1 MNKIL
6 LLFFTITL
14 MVSCK
19 QNNNTI
25 REVSRNQLIK
35 DSLTLEI
42 EKLNSKNHFNGLGVA
57 IVDSTGILYEKGVGF
72 ADLKSNK
79 PYTKNTVQ
87 PIASVS
93 KTFIGIAL
101 LKAQEKGLLNLDDP
115 INKYL
120 PFEVSNPHFNNEPIT
135 VRQLSTHTST
145 IIDTENYMGRAYVL
159 KDKIDSTLI
168 KIENIPQSFNPND
181 TKIPLSQFLENYLS
195 EKGKWYEKDAF
206 TKNKPGQLFEYT
218 NVGASLAAY
227 IIEVVSNQSYAE
239 FTTEHILKPLRMSN
253 SGWSYDD
260 VNFDKVSKLYSSPKI
275 EVPYYSL
282 ITYPDGGFL
291 TSVNDL
297 AKYLNEIMKG
307 YLGNGTILTK
317 ASYNELFKRQLK
329 AENFTERNANH
340 PYKDEYNIGIFMGF
354 SGTGNIGHTG
364 GDPGV
369 SSLMFFNP
377 KDKKGRIL
385 LVNTNLENQEGIN
398 AYYGI
403 FDKLEEYS
411 KKLNE

>member
-6 LLFFTITL
+6 LSLLGIL
-14 MVSCK
+14 LILSCK
-19 QNNNTI
+19 QKTNSVKEITY
-25 REVSRNQLIK
+25 NQPIK

-42 EKLNSKNHFNGLGVA
+42 ENLNKNYFNGLAVA
-57 IVDSTGILYEKGVGF
+57 IVDSTGILYKKGIGF
-72 ADLKSNK
+72 ADVKSNK
-79 PYTKNTVQ
+79 PYTINTVQ

-120 PFEVSNPHFNNEPIT
+120 PFKVTNPNFKNESIT
-135 VRQLSTHTST
+135 VRQLSTHTSS
-145 IIDTENYMGRAYVL
+145 IVDTENYMGRAYVL
-159 KDKIDSTLI
+159 NDKIDSTLI

-181 TKIPLSQFLENYLS
+181 TKIPLSQFLENYLP

-227 IIEVVSNQSYAE
+227 IIEIVSNQSYAE
-239 FTTEHILKPLRMSN
+239 FTTEYILKPLKMNN
-253 SGWSYDD
+253 SGWSYD
-260 VNFDKVSKLYSSPKI
+260 VINFDKVSRLYSSPKI

-291 TSVNDL
+291 TSVSDL
-297 AKYLNEIMKG
+297 GKYLNELIKG
-307 YLGNGTILTK
+307 YLGNGTLLSNDNYK
-317 ASYNELFKRQLK
+317 ELFKRQLK

-377 KDKKGRIL
+377 EDKIGRIL
-385 LVNTNLENQEGIN
+385 LVNTNIENQEGIN

-403 FDKLEEYS
+403 FNKLEEYS
-411 KKLNE
+411 KRLNK

>member
-1 MNKIL
+1 MNKL
-6 LLFFTITL
+6 LLSLLGILFI
-14 MVSCK
+14 VSCK
-19 QNNNTI
+19 QKPNSAKEI
-25 REVSRNQLIK
+25 ADNQPIK

-42 EKLNSKNHFNGLGVA
+42 KNLNKNYFNGLGVA
-57 IVDSTGILYEKGVGF
+57 IVDSTGILYEKGIGF
-72 ADLKSNK
+72 ADIKSNR
-79 PYTKNTVQ
+79 PYTINTVQ

-120 PFEVSNPHFNNEPIT
+120 PFEVMNPTFKNEPIT
-135 VRQLSTHTST
+135 IRQLSTHTST
-145 IIDTENYMGRAYVL
+145 IVDTENYMGRAYVL
-159 KDKIDSTLI
+159 KDRIDSTSI
-168 KIENIPQSFNPND
+168 KIENIPQSFNTND
-181 TKIPLSQFLENYLS
+181 TKIPLSKFLENYLS
-195 EKGKWYEKDAF
+195 EKGKWYKKDAF
-206 TKNKPGQLFEYT
+206 NENKPGESFEYT

-227 IIEVVSNQSYAE
+227 IIEIVSNQSYAE
-239 FTTEHILKPLRMSN
+239 FTTEYILKPLKMDN
-253 SGWSYDD
+253 SGWSYD
-260 VNFDKVSKLYSSPKI
+260 VINFDKVSMLYSSPKM

-297 AKYLNEIMKG
+297 AKYLHEIMKG
-307 YLGNGTILTK
+307 YLGNGTLLSK
-317 ASYNELFKRQLK
+317 ASYKELFKEQLN
-329 AENFTERNANH
+329 AENFTERDANH

-377 KDKKGRIL
+377 KDKTGRIL
-385 LVNTNLENQEGIN
+385 LVNTNIENQEGIN

-403 FDKLEEYS
+403 FNKLEEFGT
-411 KKLNE
+411 KLK

>member
-6 LLFFTITL
+6 LSLLGIL
-14 MVSCK
+14 LIISCK
-19 QNNNTI
+19 QKTNSVKEI
-25 REVSRNQLIK
+25 VDNQPIK

-42 EKLNSKNHFNGLGVA
+42 KNLNKNYFNGLGVA
-57 IVDSTGILYEKGVGF
+57 IVDSTGILYEKGIGF
-72 ADLKSNK
+72 ADIKLSK
-79 PYTKNTVQ
+79 PYTTNTIQ

-93 KTFIGIAL
+93 KIFIGIAL

-120 PFEVSNPHFNNEPIT
+120 PFKVFNPNFKNKPIT
-135 VRQLSTHTST
+135 IRQLSTHTST
-145 IIDTENYMGRAYVL
+145 IIDTENYMGRAYIL
-159 KDKIDSTLI
+159 KDKIDSTSI
-168 KIENIPQSFNPND
+168 KIKNIPQSFNPND

-206 TKNKPGQLFEYT
+206 TKNKPGELFEYT
-218 NVGASLAAY
+218 NIGASLAAY
-227 IIEVVSNQSYAE
+227 IIEIVSHQSYAE
-239 FTTEHILKPLRMSN
+239 FTTEHILKPLKMGN
-253 SGWSYDD
+253 SGWSYDI
-260 VNFDKVSKLYSSPKI
+260 VNFDKVSMLYSSPKM

-291 TSVNDL
+291 TNVNDL

-307 YLGNGTILTK
+307 YLGNGTLLSKESYKELYTK
-317 ASYNELFKRQLK
+317 QLK
-329 AENFTERNANH
+329 VENFTERDANH
-340 PYKDEYNIGIFMGF
+340 PYKDEYNIGIFIGF

-364 GDPGV
+364 GDPGA

-377 KDKKGRIL
+377 KDKIGSIL
-385 LVNTNLENQEGIN
+385 LVNTDIENQEGIN

-403 FDKLEEYS
+403 FNKLEEFGT
-411 KKLNE
+411 KLR

>member
-1 MNKIL
+1 MNKTLLSLLGL
-6 LLFFTITL
+6 LLI
-14 MVSCK
+14 VSCK
-19 QNNNTI
+19 QKTNSVKKITA
-25 REVSRNQLIK
+25 NQPIK
-35 DSLTLEI
+35 DSLTVEI
-42 EKLNSKNHFNGLGVA
+42 ENLNKNYFNGLAVA
-57 IVDSTGILYEKGVGF
+57 IVDSTGILYEKGIGF
-72 ADLKSNK
+72 ADIKSKK
-79 PYTKNTVQ
+79 PYTINTVQ

-120 PFEVSNPHFNNEPIT
+120 PFKVTNPNFKNESIT
-135 VRQLSTHTST
+135 IRQLSTHTSS
-145 IIDTENYMGRAYVL
+145 IVDTENYMGRAYVL
-159 KDKIDSTLI
+159 NDKIDSTTI

-181 TKIPLSQFLENYLS
+181 TKILLAQFLENYLS
-195 EKGKWYEKDAF
+195 KKGKWYEKNAF

-218 NVGASLAAY
+218 NIGASLAAY
-227 IIEVVSNQSYAE
+227 IIEIVSNQSYAE
-239 FTTEHILKPLRMSN
+239 FTTEYIIKPLKMNN
-253 SGWSYDD
+253 SGWSYD
-260 VNFDKVSKLYSSPKI
+260 VINFDRVSMLYTNPET

-291 TSVNDL
+291 TSVSDL

-307 YLGNGTILTK
+307 YLGNGTLLSK
-317 ASYNELFKRQLK
+317 ASYKELFKRQLN

-377 KDKKGRIL
+377 KDKIGRIL
-385 LVNTNLENQEGIN
+385 LVNTNIQNQEGVN

-403 FDKLEEYS
+403 FNKLDEYS